1 VIEFESGGLKYQTLS
16 KDGLTVMFA
25 PLPLQVREY
34 AVLQVAVSNGTASAC
49 TIRPEDFRFRG
60 RERGL
65 IRAAS
70 ANSVVSGLLRRAGRN
85 DVIKLVSTYEM
96 GLYGIVRFRST
107 NGYQQR
113 RQSALAEVSSRK
125 LKAAAAASA
134 IALVETKLDSGD
146 STDGALFFPTFGKR
160 LGRGRLT
167 VSVVGQV
174 FEFEVEPPAPLDGR

>member
-1 VIEFESGGLKYQTLS
+1 
-16 KDGLTVMFA
+16 
-25 PLPLQVREY
+25 
-34 AVLQVAVSNGTASAC
+34 
-49 TIRPEDFRFRG
+49 
-60 RERGL
+60 
-65 IRAAS
+65 
-70 ANSVVSGLLRRAGRN
+70 VVSGLLRRAGRN